1 VLVASA
7 DCYSDDRFNQE
18 HDKKTGFRTNNMLA
32 MPIKA
37 GEVCPPLSSIA
48 STPENFASDI
58 LTRTSFVPSTTFV
71 AA

>member
-37 GEVCPPLSSIA
+37 GEVCSPLSSIA
-48 STPENFASDI
+48 STPEI
-58 LTRTSFVPSTTFV
+58 LR
-71 AA
+71 AIY